1 MHSKRVESPID
12 LKTQWQLHIS
22 FFSRINPS
30 DYAKQRFQ
38 KKAHKI
44 PSFFL
49 QHDHLLNLSLRSYV
63 SIALTVLHRHIDPG
77 TLSPVSIYRQ
87 TSLLEEIIIILT
99 LTQRPI
105 RIGVPVNTQS
115 HQIY

>member
-1 MHSKRVESPID
+1 MHCKRDESPID

-38 KKAHKI
+38 KKAHKYQV
-44 PSFFL
+44 SFFSMTTCSIL
-49 QHDHLLNLSLRSYV
+49 VSAAYV